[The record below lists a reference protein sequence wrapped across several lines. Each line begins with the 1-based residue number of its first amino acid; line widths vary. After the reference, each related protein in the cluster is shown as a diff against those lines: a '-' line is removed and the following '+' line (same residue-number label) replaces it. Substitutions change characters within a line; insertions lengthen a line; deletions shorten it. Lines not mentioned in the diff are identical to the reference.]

1 MIYKIKNLGT
11 FKKDF
16 KLQTEDM
23 KQRIKE
29 KIEILKTNPYY
40 FKALH
45 GPLKGKYSARIGKY
59 RLIYTINEKEKTV
72 VLFCVLK
79 RANVYDKT

>member
-11 FKKDF
+11 FKKDY
-16 KLQTEDM
+16 KIQTVDM

-45 GPLKGKYSARIGKY
+45 GPLKGKYSVRMGKC

-72 VLFCVLK
+72 VLFCILK
-79 RANVYDKT
+79 RAKVYDRI